1 MIPADQNRPR
11 WGLMLLGLVIATFAI
26 RSLYFGD
33 PVIDADEQFYLFTGD
48 RMLRGALPYVD
59 IWDRKPVGLFVLFAG
74 MRLLGG
80 DGVLAYQLVAAGF
93 VAATAVIIAT
103 IARRTAGEWPA
114 IIAAVTYPLAIGWS
128 GGMGGQSPVFYNLPM
143 ALAAL
148 LIVRVLERRNR
159 LVATGAAAMLL
170 TGIAL
175 QLKYSALYEGIFF
188 GCTLLW
194 IGWRRWMG
202 WGRLLAADALWI
214 AVALTPTLF
223 ALAAYI
229 AAGHGPEFVFAN
241 FTSILLR
248 HNEPIPAQLY
258 QLGKMLARLS
268 PLLIALVLSEALR
281 RRPIDDVI
289 IHRFA
294 LGWTAASAF
303 GILLFGN
310 YFNHYALPLM
320 VPLCI
325 AAAPAFRLRPRVL
338 ALFLAGLVLLSNGVA
353 YGLNWRNTIRKSGD
367 RAYAE
372 RLTRVIKANLGDGCL
387 YVYAGEPIL
396 YTFTNSCLLTRWPFP
411 YHLSFAREATALGV
425 DPVAEERA
433 ILAKRPTVIIDSF
446 DPTDIDTNRATQ
458 AVLHA
463 ALARGYVRVAAFKLR
478 RETRLVYALKR

>member
-1 MIPADQNRPR
+1 MKAHSVQPR
-11 WGLMLLGLVIATFAI
+11 WGFLLVALVIATIAF

-74 MRLLGG
+74 IRLLGS

-93 VAATAVIIAT
+93 VAATGVVIAT
-103 IARRTAGEWPA
+103 IARWTAGPWPA
-114 IIAAVTYPLAIGWS
+114 IAAAIAYPLAIGWS

-148 LIVRVLERRNR
+148 ILVRLIERPARFVS
-159 LVATGAAAMLL
+159 LGIAAMLL

-175 QLKYSALYEGIFF
+175 QIKYSAVYEGIYF

-194 IGWRRWMG
+194 IGWWQRIG
-202 WGRLLAADALWI
+202 WSRLIGAGSLWI
-214 AVALTPTLF
+214 AAALLPTL
-223 ALAAYI
+223 LAWLAYI
-229 AAGHGPEFVFAN
+229 GLGQGPAFVFAN

-258 QLGKMLARLS
+258 QLAKMLARLS
-268 PLLIALVLSEALR
+268 PFFIALGLSERLR
-281 RRPIDDVI
+281 RRPIDAPA
-289 IHRFA
+289 IHRFV
-294 LGWTAASAF
+294 LGWAAASCV

-310 YFNHYALPLM
+310 YFNHYALPLI

-325 AAAPAFRLRPRVL
+325 ATAPAFRLRPRRL
-338 ALFLAGLVLLSNGVA
+338 ALFLVALVLVANGVA
-353 YGLNWRNTIRKSGD
+353 YAINWRNVLHRSGD
-367 RAYAE
+367 RAYAA
-372 RLTRVIKANLGDGCL
+372 RLTQVIEANLHGGCL

-396 YTFTNSCLLTRWPFP
+396 YYLTQSCLLTRWPFP

-425 DPVAEERA
+425 DPAAEERA
-433 ILAKRPTVIIDSF
+433 ILAQRPTVVVDSF
-446 DPTDIDTNRATQ
+446 DPTDVDTNRATQ

-463 ALARGYVRVAAFKLR
+463 ALARDYRLIAAFPLK